1 MLSLYNIAKFDGR
14 FKGKSYCRVT
24 HSRTPVA
31 DITLPIGGLYQGRSE
46 SAPTTR
52 NHGVCGEIPRAHT
65 VRPYI
70 HVNRSPN
77 NLRKPSSDL
86 KLIAL
91 TKVSERS
98 KRIVIAP
105 PLAQRQGP
113 PKAAPTENNSFNYV
127 WANAQAF
134 KPDHKKEKSDRRE
147 RGKGLREKRV
157 QRGKPTGKRREGG
170 CRILLRFSF
179 SPLSLS
185 QEVFLFG

>member
-1 MLSLYNIAKFDGR
+1 M
-14 FKGKSYCRVT
+14 
-24 HSRTPVA
+24 
-31 DITLPIGGLYQGRSE
+31 
-46 SAPTTR
+46 
-52 NHGVCGEIPRAHT
+52 
-65 VRPYI
+65 RPYI

-98 KRIVIAP
+98 KRIVITP

-134 KPDHKKEKSDRRE
+134 KPDLKKAKSDRRE
-147 RGKGLREKRV
+147 REKELREKRV
-157 QRGKPTGKRREGG
+157 QRGKTTGKRREGG

-179 SPLSLS
+179 SPLSFA
-185 QEVFLFG
+185 QEVFLFGKQEAAIIRQIRYNHLRADDIRPYNTKPRRLWQNSEGAHCAPLQI

>member
-1 MLSLYNIAKFDGR
+1 MADTKLPQKKYEAMWDVGDAVPYNNGRMIA
-14 FKGKSYCRVT
+14 
-24 HSRTPVA
+24 
-31 DITLPIGGLYQGRSE
+31 
-46 SAPTTR
+46 
-52 NHGVCGEIPRAHT
+52 RAHGM
-65 VRPYI
+65 RPYI
-70 HVNRSPN
+70 HINRSPN

-134 KPDHKKEKSDRRE
+134 KPDHKK
-147 RGKGLREKRV
+147 
-157 QRGKPTGKRREGG
+157 QNPTGGRKKKG
-170 CRILLRFSF
+170 
-179 SPLSLS
+179 
-185 QEVFLFG
+185 